1 MGNNRAI
8 SQAQV
13 SVSMTTLS
21 IDGPAVSGQFAA
33 AGDVHCYQITPPVG
47 ETVHISLTGSAGS
60 THLYLGAGYVP
71 SRDGYAARSTE
82 WNSPDASLSITAADG
97 ETYYIL
103 AQADSVSSA
112 PETFSIAAE
121 HVGFSVYSVTPD
133 QGGTGG
139 MVTMTIAG
147 DGFPTGSSV
156 ELVTAG
162 GTTLL
167 PRSIH
172 QADSERILATFD
184 LSAAPMGPAD
194 VVVYD
199 PTGASQKLSA
209 AFQIVQSSASGF
221 WFHIDAPAAVRA
233 GSLVPFTLSWG
244 NQGNVDAPMELIEIP
259 VPANVTLSTTPGGV
273 PVSRQLL
280 LLTTVPDSSEAVLPP
295 DYRASMQLYAEPRL
309 IGMDSITLT
318 ATTVAITDP
327 SLSNQTVG
335 WDSMK
340 AACQPPSLSG
350 AAWDAFWSS
359 LTGQL
364 GSNWAEM
371 LGVLSQQALLADQT
385 QPYQLPDELTP
396 AVDVTRAMLPE
407 VAIAEQ
413 AASTVASSSAA
424 TVFATAF
431 AAPAGD
437 PAAPANPPS
446 LPGQVHALIV
456 TMPYYSTRPS
466 LPGTVYDGDKWKSY
480 LRETGEV
487 SDVNWYNSRDAKNSI
502 TAYGLWTALGMLAAN
517 TRGERH
523 FLNSP
528 VTGTTSESS
537 WVTILIKTRTDS
549 RTTTSSKLLRIA
561 RRAISSSSSMP
572 AIPVRSSIAS
582 IISMGIQARPPPRD
596 SQTSDNLA

>member
-1 MGNNRAI
+1 M
-8 SQAQV
+8 
-13 SVSMTTLS
+13 SVSMTALS

-71 SRDGYAARSTE
+71 SRDGYDVQSTE

-97 ETYYIL
+97 NTYYIL

-112 PETFSIAAE
+112 PETFSIVAE

-133 QGGTGG
+133 QGGNGG
-139 MVTMTIAG
+139 TVTMTVAG

-162 GTTLL
+162 GMTLL

-172 QADSERILATFD
+172 QADSEKILATFD
-184 LSAAPMGPAD
+184 LSAAPLGPAD

-233 GSLVPFTLSWG
+233 GSQVPFTLSWG

-259 VPANVTLSTTPGGV
+259 VPANVTLSTTPGGE
-273 PVSRQLL
+273 PESRQLL

-295 DYRASMQLYAEPRL
+295 DYRASMQLYATPRL
-309 IGMDSITLT
+309 MGMDSITLT

-327 SLSNQTVG
+327 SLSSQTVD

-350 AAWDAFWSS
+350 PAWDAFWSS

-364 GSNWAEM
+364 GNNWAEM
-371 LGVLSQQALLADQT
+371 LGVLSQHAIGRSNAA
-385 QPYQLPDELTP
+385 QPAPRR
-396 AVDVTRAMLPE
+396 VD
-407 VAIAEQ
+407 
-413 AASTVASSSAA
+413 
-424 TVFATAF
+424 
-431 AAPAGD
+431 
-437 PAAPANPPS
+437 
-446 LPGQVHALIV
+446 
-456 TMPYYSTRPS
+456 
-466 LPGTVYDGDKWKSY
+466 
-480 LRETGEV
+480 
-487 SDVNWYNSRDAKNSI
+487 
-502 TAYGLWTALGMLAAN
+502 
-517 TRGERH
+517 
-523 FLNSP
+523 
-528 VTGTTSESS
+528 
-537 WVTILIKTRTDS
+537 
-549 RTTTSSKLLRIA
+549 A
-561 RRAISSSSSMP
+561 RRRCHPRHA
-572 AIPVRSSIAS
+572 
-582 IISMGIQARPPPRD
+582 PRD
-596 SQTSDNLA
+596 CHRRTGRQHRNEQPGHDGLCVARWRPCRSGRPAWPARADACPGRVRN